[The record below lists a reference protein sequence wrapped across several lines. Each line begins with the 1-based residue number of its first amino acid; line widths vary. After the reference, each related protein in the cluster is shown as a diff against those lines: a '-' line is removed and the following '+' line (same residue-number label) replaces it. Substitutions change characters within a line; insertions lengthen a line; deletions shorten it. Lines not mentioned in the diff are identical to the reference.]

1 MCIRDRRKAIEE
13 EMEKQTYDGPSDAPR
28 MINRFLAKPTDV
40 NWGGNVHGG
49 TAMEWI
55 DEAGSACTMEW
66 SGEHTVAVYAGGIR
80 FYRPIHIGDLIEVDA
95 RMMRTDAR
103 SMQMSVHVRS
113 GNPRG
118 GREQLQT
125 AIHATVSYMA
135 MDADWQPLAARQ
147 FTPRTEEDK
156 RLWEHADILRGL
168 RGKYSPKPLVVAPK
182 HQHLD

>member
-1 MCIRDRRKAIEE
+1 
-13 EMEKQTYDGPSDAPR
+13 
-28 MINRFLAKPTDV
+28 
-40 NWGGNVHGG
+40 
-49 TAMEWI
+49 
-55 DEAGSACTMEW
+55 
-66 SGEHTVAVYAGGIR
+66 
-80 FYRPIHIGDLIEVDA
+80 
-95 RMMRTDAR
+95 MMRTDAR

-118 GREQLQT
+118 GREHLKT

-135 MDADWQPLAARQ
+135 MDADWQPMSARQ
-147 FTPRTEEDK
+147 FIPRTEEDK

>member
-1 MCIRDRRKAIEE
+1 
-13 EMEKQTYDGPSDAPR
+13 
-28 MINRFLAKPTDV
+28 
-40 NWGGNVHGG
+40 
-49 TAMEWI
+49 MEWI
-55 DEAGSACTMEW
+55 DEAGAACTMEW

-95 RMMRTDAR
+95 RMMRTDTR

-118 GREQLQT
+118 GREKLET

-156 RLWEHADILRGL
+156 RLWEHAGILRGL

-182 HQHLD
+182 HQHVD